1 VSLAI
6 LAAAYLAVIVNYA
19 WIVSTKRRGDVPL
32 PGPFRYASVLLVF
45 CVLAY
50 AGDVLV
56 LSSPR
61 CPALVSLSVLAA
73 VAASVAALA
82 LPRNVRALV
91 GDWSAEAWKSAA
103 RADAAAERELTAW
116 YERIRARLGA
126 LENHIR
132 RSAWLERS
140 RDAVRQL
147 DEMLFE
153 LDSLRGHRDA
163 DVPSGAARQD
173 AS

>member
-1 VSLAI
+1 MSLAI

-19 WIVSTKRRGDVPL
+19 WIVSTRCRGDVLL
-32 PGPFRYASVLLVF
+32 PEPFRYASVLLVF

-50 AGDVLV
+50 VGDVLV

-82 LPRNVRALV
+82 LPQNVHALV

-103 RADAAAERELTAW
+103 RADAAAERELAAW
-116 YERIRARLGA
+116 YERIRARLSA
-126 LENHIR
+126 LENHIH
-132 RSAWLERS
+132 RSTWLERS
-140 RDAVRQL
+140 HAAVCQL

-153 LDSLRGHRDA
+153 LDSLRVDRNADA
-163 DVPSGAARQD
+163 PAGAARQD